1 MLQFIKNWMLPLA
14 MVTGVLAWPWVS
26 RLAFITPVLIFLM
39 LLLTFSKLSPREI
52 KIQREHI
59 WLLVIQIVGSVLV
72 YGILYYLHPVI
83 AQGAMVCVLAPTAT
97 AAAVIAGL
105 LGGSVAFLTSY
116 LLVCNVAVAIAAPL
130 LFSFIGVHQ
139 GIPFIESF
147 GLIGSQVAPILLLPL
162 LIAWFIRYTL
172 PSVQE
177 QLVKIRGLS
186 FYLWA
191 AGLTIV
197 TGSTV
202 KFLLQ
207 EELNYTMVTILAGV
221 SLIIC
226 VSQFLLGR
234 RIGWIKNDPVSSG
247 QGLGQKNTIL
257 AIWMAQ
263 VYLNP
268 VSSIAPAAYV
278 LWQNSINSY
287 QLWLKAKK
295 REGKAELIEIQS
307 KILLSLKERIK
318 Q

>member
-14 MVTGVLAWPWVS
+14 MITGVVAYPWVS

-52 KIQREHI
+52 KIQREHV
-59 WLLVIQIVGSVLV
+59 WLILFQVVGS
-72 YGILYYLHPVI
+72 IFIYLLLQWIHSVVG
-83 AQGAMVCVLAPTAT
+83 QGAMVCVLAPTAT
-97 AAAVIAGL
+97 AAAVITGL

-116 LLVCNVAVAIAAPL
+116 LLLCNIAVTLAAPVI
-130 LFSFIGVHQ
+130 FSFIGVHQ
-139 GIPFIESF
+139 EIPFGESF
-147 GLIGSQVAPILLLPL
+147 LLIGGQVAPVLLLPL
-162 LIAWFIRYTL
+162 LAAWLIRYTL
-172 PSVQE
+172 PRIQE
-177 QLVKIRGLS
+177 KLVKIRGVS

-202 KFLLQ
+202 QFLLQ
-207 EELNYTMVTILAGV
+207 EELNYRLVAVLVGV
-221 SLIIC
+221 SLLIC
-226 VSQFLLGR
+226 VGQFLLGR
-234 RIGWIKNDPVSSG
+234 KIGRRKNDPVSAG

-295 REGKAELIEIQS
+295 E
-307 KILLSLKERIK
+307 K
-318 Q
+318 QNKTVNK

>member
-1 MLQFIKNWMLPLA
+1 MLPLA
-14 MVTGVLAWPWVS
+14 MVTGVVAYPWVS

-52 KIQREHI
+52 KIQREHV
-59 WLLVIQIVGSVLV
+59 WLILFQVVGS
-72 YGILYYLHPVI
+72 IFIYLLLQWIHPVVG
-83 AQGAMVCVLAPTAT
+83 QGAMVCVLAPTAT
-97 AAAVIAGL
+97 AAAVITGL

-116 LLVCNVAVAIAAPL
+116 LLLCNIAVALAAPVI
-130 LFSFIGVHQ
+130 FSFIGVHQ
-139 GIPFIESF
+139 EIPFGESF
-147 GLIGSQVAPILLLPL
+147 LLIGRQVAPVLLLPL
-162 LIAWFIRYTL
+162 LAAWLIRYTL
-172 PSVQE
+172 PRIQE
-177 QLVKIRGLS
+177 KLVKIRGVS

-191 AGLTIV
+191 VGLTIV

-202 KFLLQ
+202 QFLLQ
-207 EELNYTMVTILAGV
+207 EELNYRLVAVLAGV
-221 SLIIC
+221 SLLIC
-226 VSQFLLGR
+226 VGQFLLGR
-234 RIGWIKNDPVSSG
+234 KIGRRNNDPVSAG

-295 REGKAELIEIQS
+295 D
-307 KILLSLKERIK
+307 K
-318 Q
+318 QNKTVNK